1 MGTLH
6 ETNPSLWVATTADTA
21 AGRSSAALPESAD
34 VVVVGAGITGLTTAR
49 LLADEGA
56 SVTVLDAGPVA
67 AGVTGYTTA
76 KVTALQR
83 TTGSEIAKRHGR
95 ERADGYLQ
103 ANRAAVE
110 LVADLVAADAI
121 DCDLERAPACTY
133 TQTPDQV
140 ATIEAEAEALQAAGL
155 LARVDAAT
163 ELPFPVAS
171 AVWLDDQLQFHPR
184 RYCLGLAAAVTTR
197 GGAVHDH
204 VRVTD
209 IAEESDGCTVTTE
222 QGSLRAQHVVVATH
236 LPFPK
241 EGAYFARAHPYRSYA
256 VAVRL
261 AGDRPRG
268 MYISAESPTR
278 SVRSTADGWV
288 VLGGEGHKVGHDDDT
303 RERYRVLEAWATEHF
318 DIEAIAYRWSA
329 QDYETV
335 DGVPYI
341 GPLTD
346 HHDRVWTATG
356 FRKWGMSNGTVAAL
370 ILADSVAGRVSPWAE
385 TFDSRRRAP
394 KASAKTFVVENAEV
408 GVRFVGDRL
417 KARNA
422 PPAAELQPG
431 EGGLVDVDGRTVA
444 GYRDDDG
451 TLHAVSATCTH
462 LGCRVAFN
470 TAERSW
476 DCPCHGSR
484 FDVDGRVIQGPAVA
498 DLAAER
504 GLPLSDSPGP
514 RGRKA

>member
-1 MGTLH
+1 M
-6 ETNPSLWVATTADTA
+6 
-21 AGRSSAALPESAD
+21 
-34 VVVVGAGITGLTTAR
+34 
-49 LLADEGA
+49 
-56 SVTVLDAGPVA
+56 
-67 AGVTGYTTA
+67 
-76 KVTALQR
+76 
-83 TTGSEIAKRHGR
+83 
-95 ERADGYLQ
+95 
-103 ANRAAVE
+103 
-110 LVADLVAADAI
+110 
-121 DCDLERAPACTY
+121 
-133 TQTPDQV
+133 
-140 ATIEAEAEALQAAGL
+140 
-155 LARVDAAT
+155 
-163 ELPFPVAS
+163 
-171 AVWLDDQLQFHPR
+171 
-184 RYCLGLAAAVTTR
+184 
-197 GGAVHDH
+197 
-204 VRVTD
+204 
-209 IAEESDGCTVTTE
+209 
-222 QGSLRAQHVVVATH
+222 
-236 LPFPK
+236 

-256 VAVRL
+256 MAVRL

-303 RERYRVLEAWATEHF
+303 RQRYRVLEEWATEHF
-318 DIEAIAYRWSA
+318 DIETIGYRWSA

-346 HHDRVWTATG
+346 NHDRVWIATG

-370 ILADSVAGRVSPWAE
+370 ILADRIAGRVSPWAE
-385 TFDSRRRAP
+385 AFDSRRRAP

-417 KARNA
+417 RSRKA

-431 EGGLVDVDGRTVA
+431 EGGLVDLDGRTVA

-451 TLHAVSATCTH
+451 ALHAVSPTCTH

-484 FDVDGRVIQGPAVA
+484 FDVDGRVLQGPAVK
-498 DLAAER
+498 DLAAEQR
-504 GLPLSDSPGP
+504 SESYN
-514 RGRKA
+514 